1 MREGGEAVGP
11 VHKVLLT
18 KVTSGSPINSEH
30 THVTPINIVDAKEN
44 IPGPQIQGGRVG
56 GGRQA
61 WKELEKKA
69 CDSDLNTSDC
79 GKKERKKENSMWSDE
94 FPLWR

>member
-1 MREGGEAVGP
+1 MCEGGEAVGP

-18 KVTSGSPINSEH
+18 KVTSGSPINSEY

-44 IPGPQIQGGRVG
+44 IPGLQRQEGRVG
-56 GGRQA
+56 GGRRE

-79 GKKERKKENSMWSDE
+79 GKKRKKE
-94 FPLWR
+94 RKQHVVR